1 MRNGCDVMV
10 CPLQSRDNADVLLE
24 YCARRLSR
32 EASLELE
39 RHLEFCAECR
49 DFASGQRM
57 VWESLDAWDAAPVSL
72 DFDRRLYRKI
82 EEQRVPR
89 WWITV
94 WEPLRS
100 SLKPVTAVAAV
111 FLAVAAIATVDP
123 PRGLLSSSATQTT
136 ETVEIEQ
143 VETALEDMEMLQQLE
158 VLARQ
163 DVSQTE
169 SAPAHTL

>member
-1 MRNGCDVMV
+1 MV

-24 YCARRLSR
+24 YCARRLNR
-32 EASLELE
+32 EASLDLE

-49 DFASGQRM
+49 DFAAGQRM
-57 VWESLDAWDAAPVSL
+57 VWESLDAWDAAPVSM

-82 EEQRVPR
+82 EEQRVPG
-89 WWITV
+89 WWTTV

-100 SLKPVTAVAAV
+100 SLKPAAAVAAV

-123 PRGLLSSSATQTT
+123 PRGLRSPSAAQTT

-143 VETALEDMEMLQQLE
+143 VETALEDMEMLQQLD
-158 VLARQ
+158 VLAHQ
-163 DVSQTE
+163 DLTPNE
-169 SAPAHTL
+169 NAAPHTL